1 MASVQ
6 SLHVT
11 AHGIAIP
18 LPIVSLDDRRTT
30 RPRRKQFV
38 FSRSCETLLYGPSE
52 VRRRHA
58 RPNPLHT
65 RGQ

>member
-6 SLHVT
+6 SLHVA

-30 RPRRKQFV
+30 RSRRKQFV
-38 FSRSCETLLYGPSE
+38 FSRSCETLLFGPSE
-52 VRRRHA
+52 VRRRRV
-58 RPNPLHT
+58 RPKSLQT